1 MSLKNPKHLLIIGA
15 VVVALMVGTVLL
27 GNYANILPGSSDA
40 CSQAKT
46 CPAAGGTSWPVAQA
60 AFAENAKV
68 CSAEKSATGCCP
80 KVCPP
85 DCTKPCCA
93 EETTTG
99 GCPMSSPSATTN
111 SGCCPK
117 TSTATE

>member
-1 MSLKNPKHLLIIGA
+1 MSLKNPKNLLIIGA
-15 VVVALMVGTVLL
+15 VTVALLAGTVLL
-27 GNYANILPGSSDA
+27 ANYANILPGSSDA

-46 CPAAGGTSWPVAQA
+46 CQAESSAPAHGAQA

-68 CSAEKSATGCCP
+68 CSTEKTATGCCP
-80 KVCPP
+80 KANPSG
-85 DCTKPCCA
+85 CTKPCCA
-93 EETTTG
+93 GEAKPG

-111 SGCCPK
+111 SGGCPK